1 MNSPGGKKTWV
12 GGHSTKFASV
22 QIWPRSL
29 SAQKWIRL
37 FQNRRWLLVSLRNGQ
52 AMLGLPGGASELNLR
67 IDTLRHISIFKHL
80 EMTELCKV
88 LNVVHAL
95 EVKRGDVVIVAAAG
109 DYSKPRPAVIVQTDA
124 FPENQRRS
132 WSAR

>member
-37 FQNRRWLLVSLRNGQ
+37 FQNRRWLLVCAVRVPGLEITLAQ
-52 AMLGLPGGASELNLR
+52 APLSK
-67 IDTLRHISIFKHL
+67 S
-80 EMTELCKV
+80 
-88 LNVVHAL
+88 
-95 EVKRGDVVIVAAAG
+95 VIEQEFLAG
-109 DYSKPRPAVIVQTDA
+109 
-124 FPENQRRS
+124 E
-132 WSAR
+132 